1 MRRFA
6 DSVRGAV
13 LPTVIVVCAVCLL
26 VPGAALA
33 GTLDQEQTDGSGP
46 GTVVTAFGPQSLAQ
60 SFTAGASGRL
70 DQVDLYLG
78 WDATPTAPLTVEIRD
93 MSAGVPDMVLA
104 SESIPASSV
113 PGALAFV
120 PIIFGT
126 PASVVAGTQY
136 AIVAYTAST
145 DYYIWPEGAGVDPY
159 AGGLAFYD
167 QTSIP
172 PSTWR
177 PDSVGDDLAFKTY
190 VAPPTTDAPPT
201 DTPMTVGASAPTA
214 TGQRAAAHKT
224 CKKKHAHKAHK
235 RCNKKANRLPV

>member
-1 MRRFA
+1 L
-6 DSVRGAV
+6 
-13 LPTVIVVCAVCLL
+13 LPTVIVACAVWLL
-26 VPGAALA
+26 APGAALA

-46 GTVVTAFGPQSLAQ
+46 GTVASASFPQSLAQ
-60 SFTAGASGRL
+60 SFTAGASGGL

-78 WDATPTAPLTVEIRD
+78 WDVTPTAPLTVEIRD

-104 SESIPASSV
+104 SESVPASSV
-113 PGALAFV
+113 DGTLAFV

-145 DYYIWPEGAGVDPY
+145 EYYIWPEGAGVDPY
-159 AGGLAFYD
+159 VGGQAFYD

-177 PDSVGDDLAFKTY
+177 PDTAGDDLAFRTY
-190 VAPPTTDAPPT
+190 VAPPTTEPPPT
-201 DTPMTVGASAPTA
+201 ATPPADMPLAVGASTPN
-214 TGQRAAAHKT
+214 GQRAAATKK
-224 CKKKHAHKAHK
+224 CKKKHSHKQRK
-235 RCNKKANRLPV
+235 RCNKKANRLPL